1 MAGKDIEFTK
11 LELKVIEFAERIT
24 SGFSILGCSF
34 VIVTFISMKIFR
46 KPINRLVF
54 YATFGN
60 LATNLATMIS
70 RNGIWGGTD
79 SPICQI
85 QAFLIQM

>member
-1 MAGKDIEFTK
+1 MADQNHGFTR
-11 LELKVIEFAERIT
+11 LELKIIEFAERVT
-24 SGFSILGCSF
+24 SGFSILGCAF
-34 VIVTFISMKIFR
+34 VIVTFVSMKIFR

-70 RNGIWGGTD
+70 RNGITGGYD
-79 SPICQI
+79 APICQI